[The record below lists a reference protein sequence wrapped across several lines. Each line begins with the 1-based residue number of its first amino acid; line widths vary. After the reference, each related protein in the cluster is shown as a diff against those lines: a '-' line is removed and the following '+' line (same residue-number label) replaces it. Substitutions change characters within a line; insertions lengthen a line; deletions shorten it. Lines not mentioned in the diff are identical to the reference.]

1 MQQKNLKYLQ
11 KSSREKKEKEIII
24 ESTKSFERRRLE
36 MRAKRKQ
43 NDTSTE
49 SREEDTFNSE
59 ILAPMSVPE
68 LLNIPNGDYLF
79 IATDVD
85 TSRENDCD
93 LVQVSAALSTSHF
106 DAYVIPRRQITLSA
120 SRVTGLTV
128 AGSQLLLHGKPFQ
141 M

>member
-1 MQQKNLKYLQ
+1 
-11 KSSREKKEKEIII
+11 
-24 ESTKSFERRRLE
+24 

-79 IATDVD
+79 IAIDVE

-106 DAYVIPRRQITLSA
+106 DAYVIPRKQITSA

-141 M
+141 I